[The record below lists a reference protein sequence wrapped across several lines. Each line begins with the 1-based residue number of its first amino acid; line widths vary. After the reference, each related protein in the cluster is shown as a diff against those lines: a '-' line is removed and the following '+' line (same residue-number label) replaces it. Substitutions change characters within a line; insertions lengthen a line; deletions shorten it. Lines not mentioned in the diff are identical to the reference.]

1 MDTIDAV
8 REVTQVWVDDYN
20 TTRPHDALGGISP
33 KMYRE
38 KNQPSIGPRLTTP
51 NRLH

>member
-1 MDTIDAV
+1 MDEV

-38 KNQPSIGPRLTTP
+38 KNQQSIGRSEAKA
-51 NRLH
+51 